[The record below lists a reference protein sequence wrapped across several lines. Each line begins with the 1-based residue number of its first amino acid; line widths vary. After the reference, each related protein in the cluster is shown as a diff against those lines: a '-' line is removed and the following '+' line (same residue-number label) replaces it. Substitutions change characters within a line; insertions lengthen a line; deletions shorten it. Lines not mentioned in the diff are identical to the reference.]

1 MYNSSTTGPH
11 DWDVDFLFNTTTT
24 IYNLLE
30 AAGISWKVYYGSHL
44 LFCNAFICQAQN
56 LQYAT
61 FDPDTNRFFPMSQFF
76 IDAAAAA
83 GATGPNSLPSYSF
96 IEPVY
101 MDSIE
106 YGPENDA
113 HPEAN
118 PIDFDGPSNLLR
130 AEQLLYDVYTGLR
143 NSPNWDT
150 TLLVITCDEHGGC
163 YDHVPPSLT
172 IWPDGVVIPPTSP
185 GGSGFLFNR
194 LGVRVPTILVSP
206 WIAQGT
212 VSNTIYDHT
221 SINQDGDQLL
231 RVERLFR
238 EPRAPSGSRPGR
250 QRRGRSAHAFAA
262 SYGHATHHAAS
273 DARFRPDD
281 RPTAVGLSGE
291 SRRRRR
297 LAPENQGR
305 SLPYWQQIDT
315 TQEATTRFKRYEDN
329 IRKKNSKKKRK

>member
-1 MYNSSTTGPH
+1 L
-11 DWDVDFLFNTTTT
+11 LFNTTTT

-61 FDPDTNRFFPMSQFF
+61 LDPDTNRFFPMSQFF
-76 IDAAAAA
+76 TDAAAAA

-172 IWPDGVVIPPTSP
+172 ISPDGVVIPPTSP

-221 SINQDGDQLL
+221 SIIRTAINCFGLKDSSGNPAHLQARDQ
-231 RVERLFR
+231 V
-238 EPRAPSGSRPGR
+238 
-250 QRRGRSAHAFAA
+250 
-262 SYGHATHHAAS
+262 AS
-273 DARFRPDD
+273 DVGEALTLSQPRTDTPRITP
-281 RPTAVGLSGE
+281 RPTLAFDPTIDQPLSGFQAN
-291 SRRRRR
+291 
-297 LAPENQGR
+297 LVGAAAALLQNQGR

>member
-76 IDAAAAA
+76 IEAAAAA

-113 HPEAN
+113 HLEAN
-118 PIDFDGPSNLLR
+118 PIDFDGPSHLLR
-130 AEQLLYDVYTGLR
+130 AEQLVYATALR
-143 NSPNWDT
+143 NSPNWGT
-150 TLLVITCDEHGGC
+150 TLPVITCDEHGGC

-172 IWPDGVVIPPTSP
+172 ISPDGVVIPPTSP

-194 LGVRVPTILVSP
+194 LGVRVPIRT
-206 WIAQGT
+206 A
-212 VSNTIYDHT
+212 
-221 SINQDGDQLL
+221 INCFGLKDSSGNPAHLQARDQ
-231 RVERLFR
+231 V
-238 EPRAPSGSRPGR
+238 
-250 QRRGRSAHAFAA
+250 
-262 SYGHATHHAAS
+262 AS
-273 DARFRPDD
+273 DVGEALTLSQPRTDTPRITP
-281 RPTAVGLSGE
+281 RPTLAFDPTIDQPLSGFQAN
-291 SRRRRR
+291 
-297 LAPENQGR
+297 LVGAAAALLQNQGR